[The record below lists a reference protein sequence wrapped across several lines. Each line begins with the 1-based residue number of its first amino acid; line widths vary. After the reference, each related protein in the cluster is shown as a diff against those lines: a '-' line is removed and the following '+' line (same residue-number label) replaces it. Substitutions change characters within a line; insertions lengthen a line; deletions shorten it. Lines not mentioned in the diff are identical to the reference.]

1 MERRQ
6 RSSLAGGLVLVLIG
20 AAILAVQLVPGVQLQ
35 FSWPWIIIG
44 VGVLMLVIGAATGAP
59 GLAVPAC
66 ILAGIG
72 GILYYQNATGDWD
85 SWAYIWALIPGF
97 VGLGVVLSGLLG
109 REGIGA
115 MRAGGWLILISLV
128 LLAAFGSLFGA
139 LGMVGDYWP
148 VLLIVLGLA
157 LLVAPLLR
165 VRR

>member
-1 MERRQ
+1 
-6 RSSLAGGLVLVLIG
+6 VLVLIG

-109 REGIGA
+109 GEGIGA